1 MNKRM
6 NYVATLIITDIEKN
20 KEVRPA
26 HLEYIDRLYQAG
38 KIVMAG
44 PFTDGKGGMI
54 IYRANSIEEATQ
66 LAENDPVIVE
76 KCRTLELREWN
87 ALSLPLG

>member
-1 MNKRM
+1 MYYAAM
-6 NYVATLIITDIEKN
+6 LAITDAEKN

-26 HLEYIDRLYQAG
+26 HLEYIDRLYQAD
-38 KIVMAG
+38 KVAMAG

-54 IYRANSIEEATQ
+54 IYKADSLEEAMQ

-87 ALSLPLG
+87 VLSLPLG